1 MMMPSLLSA
10 SDSASDDLPLAVGP
24 AMSATKGRS
33 SGRVSMLIATL
44 IAAGELKAGDI
55 SAARDE
61 VATAGGTAGA
71 AGWPDMGKA
80 ADLAISGLDRQAA
93 REATGELLPRTPGVG
108 PTPGVATR
116 GRH

>member
-1 MMMPSLLSA
+1 MMMPPLLSA

-44 IAAGELKAGDI
+44 IAAGELKAGDL
-55 SAARDE
+55 SAARDA

-71 AGWPDMGKA
+71 AGGLAMGKA
-80 ADLAISGLDRQAA
+80 ADIAISGLDRQAA
-93 REATGELLPRTPGVG
+93 GAAREGNAR
-108 PTPGVATR
+108 ATR
-116 GRH
+116 RDRGCRYVKRR